1 MVGNVLDMCRGGRV
15 NILEE
20 GCSNRGTGRRQRGR
34 PKRRFMDVVREDMKI
49 AGVREEGD
57 DRERWKTMSLSGGS

>member
-1 MVGNVLDMCRGGRV
+1 
-15 NILEE
+15 
-20 GCSNRGTGRRQRGR
+20 
-34 PKRRFMDVVREDMKI
+34 MDVVREDMKI